1 MYVIKYDRDIY
12 AGTYSD
18 MDGCYLYPSCD
29 IKYAKAEKFLKH

>member
-18 MDGCYLYPSCD
+18 MDVIFIQAATLICKSR
-29 IKYAKAEKFLKH
+29 KFLKH